1 MAETGETNIQI
12 SDVEAKLLKL
22 YTPEKIKQDVQG
34 LKERNEQEM
43 QAKVEALT
51 PEKAQK
57 ILTEVNMGKPSG
69 K

>member
-1 MAETGETNIQI
+1 MAEAGETNGQV
-12 SDVEAKLLKL
+12 SDVEAKLLKV
-22 YTPEKIKQDVQG
+22 YTPEKIKQDVRD
-34 LKERNEQEM
+34 LKGRNEQEM

-57 ILTEVNMGKPSG
+57 ILTEVNMGKPSE